1 MGGGRRIVEVPVTL
15 EVPVGPQ
22 HPALHEPLLLKVYAE
37 GEEIV
42 KVEVSTGYNHRGVE
56 KLCERSS
63 FHKCVFVIGRVCGIC
78 NTVHTDCF
86 VRALEHLLGVEPCG
100 RARFLRTLAMEL
112 ERIHSHMLANA
123 VLALNVGFENLFMNI
138 MLDRE
143 RVMKAK
149 EVLTGSRVMADYIVV
164 GGVRRDLDDAKRE
177 KIARS
182 LDALAPRLEYYKR
195 VFEEDETMLKRTVGV
210 GKVSRLGAIR
220 RSLLGPVARA
230 SGVAIDA
237 RASERYDAYG
247 ELEFGVVVRGE
258 GDAWARAM
266 VRWDEALE
274 AVQIAR
280 QALEKL
286 PSDGDP
292 VPDERRLPRRFPA
305 GEVYT
310 RVEAPRGE
318 LTYYVVSDGRGPNPY
333 RVKIRTPSFNNI
345 VNSPFMFVGYSVADL
360 PAILASLDPCIS
372 CVERVTII
380 DVEKGAR
387 RCVALRELAGGR
399 DG

>member
-1 MGGGRRIVEVPVTL
+1 VGGRKIVEVPVTL

-22 HPALHEPLLLKVYAE
+22 HPALHEPLLLRVYAE

-42 KVEVSTGYNHRGVE
+42 RVEVNTGYNHRGIE
-56 KLCERSS
+56 KLCEKNS
-63 FHKCVFVIGRVCGIC
+63 FHKNVFIIGRVCGIC
-78 NTVHTDCF
+78 NTVHTDCY
-86 VRALEHLLGVEPCG
+86 VRALEHLLGIEPCR
-100 RARFLRTLAMEL
+100 RALFLRVLAMEL

-149 EVLTGSRVMADYIVV
+149 EVLTGSRVMADYIIV
-164 GGVRRDLDDAKRE
+164 GGVRRGLDDDKRD
-177 KIARS
+177 KIAGL

-195 VFEEDETMLKRTVGV
+195 VFEEDETVLKRTIDV
-210 GKVSRLGAIR
+210 GKASRLDAVR
-220 RSLLGPVARA
+220 HSLLGPVARA
-230 SGVAIDA
+230 SGVAVDA

-247 ELEFGVVVRGE
+247 ELDFNVVVKSE
-258 GDAWARAM
+258 GDVWARAM

-274 AVQIAR
+274 AVRIAR
-280 QALEKL
+280 QVLEKL
-286 PSDGDP
+286 PSDGNP
-292 VPDERRLPRRFPA
+292 VPDERKLPRKFPA
-305 GEVYT
+305 GEAYT

-318 LTYYVVSDGRGPNPY
+318 LTYYVVSDGKGPNPY

-372 CVERVTII
+372 CMERVTVI
-380 DVEKGAR
+380 DVENGAR
-387 RCVALRELAGGR
+387 RSMALRELAGGA
-399 DG
+399 

>member
-1 MGGGRRIVEVPVTL
+1 MGGRKIVEVPVTL

-22 HPALHEPLLLKVYAE
+22 HPALHEPLLLRVYAE

-42 KVEVSTGYNHRGVE
+42 RVEVNTGYNHRGIE
-56 KLCERSS
+56 KLCEKNS
-63 FHKCVFVIGRVCGIC
+63 FHKNVFIIGRVCGIC
-78 NTVHTDCF
+78 NTVHTDCY
-86 VRALEHLLGVEPCG
+86 VRALEHLLGIEPCR
-100 RARFLRTLAMEL
+100 RALFLRVLAMEL

-149 EVLTGSRVMADYIVV
+149 EVLTGSRVMADYIIV
-164 GGVRRDLDDAKRE
+164 GGVRRGLDDDKRD
-177 KIARS
+177 KIAGL

-195 VFEEDETMLKRTVGV
+195 VFEEDETVLKRTIDV
-210 GKVSRLGAIR
+210 GKASRLDAVR
-220 RSLLGPVARA
+220 HSLLGPVARA
-230 SGVAIDA
+230 SGVAVDA

-247 ELEFGVVVRGE
+247 ELDFNVVVKSE
-258 GDAWARAM
+258 GDVWARAM

-274 AVQIAR
+274 AVRIAR
-280 QALEKL
+280 QVLEKL
-286 PSDGDP
+286 PSDGNP
-292 VPDERRLPRRFPA
+292 VPDERKLPRKFPA
-305 GEVYT
+305 GEAYT

-318 LTYYVVSDGRGPNPY
+318 LTYYVVSDGKGPNPY

-372 CVERVTII
+372 CMERVTVI
-380 DVEKGAR
+380 DVENGAR
-387 RCVALRELAGGR
+387 RSMALRELAGGA
-399 DG
+399 